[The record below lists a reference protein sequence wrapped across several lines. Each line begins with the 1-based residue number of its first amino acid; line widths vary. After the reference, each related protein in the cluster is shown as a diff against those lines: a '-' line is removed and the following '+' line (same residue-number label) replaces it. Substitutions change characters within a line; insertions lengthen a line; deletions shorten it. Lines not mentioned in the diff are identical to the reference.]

1 VLAWGFNG
9 DGELGN
15 GGTASSSIPVGVSLP
30 AGLTAIAIGAGP
42 DAGSSFA
49 IVRKAKP

>member
-1 VLAWGFNG
+1 MLAWGFNG

-15 GGTASSSIPVGVSLP
+15 GGTASSSIPVGVSL
-30 AGLTAIAIGAGP
+30 TAIAIGAGP
-42 DAGSSFA
+42 DAGSSFG